1 MRLTRAYDQGYGHYR
16 YYSRGDEL
24 AVSCND
30 YPMLWDKAAPERE
43 RERQLEAAVR
53 GYPKGAF
60 RPFTPREV
68 AFESFSVYREC
79 RRWPQ
84 PTDLYEPPA
93 PPGAEAPAVPTLVIA
108 GELDNV
114 TSVAEARMVA
124 ADFPDSRLRVVR
136 SAGHISSLYGGRYP
150 ARDWVRGFLRRH
162 G

>member
-30 YPMLWDKAAPERE
+30 YLMLWDKAASERE
-43 RERQLEAAVR
+43 RERQLEVAVR
-53 GYPKGAF
+53 TYPNGAF
-60 RPFTPREV
+60 GRSLRARSRSSRSRSIASAAAGRSRPSST
-68 AFESFSVYREC
+68 S
-79 RRWPQ
+79 RRR
-84 PTDLYEPPA
+84 
-93 PPGAEAPAVPTLVIA
+93 PGAEAPAVPTLVIE

-136 SAGHISSLYGGRYP
+136 SGGHVPSLYGGRYP
-150 ARDWVRGFLRRH
+150 ARDWVREFLRRH